1 MTDDTRKE
9 QITKDLD
16 METPPTPGSSL
27 MEEEI
32 LVNNRRF
39 ILPLIEAN
47 EASQIYEMHA
57 RNT

>member
-1 MTDDTRKE
+1 MTDTRKE

-16 METPPTPGSSL
+16 MEIPPTPPPSL
-27 MEEEI
+27 SEEAI
-32 LVNNRRF
+32 LDDNRRF

-57 RNT
+57 GNT